1 MVSVALHM
9 SGAFM
14 SGQPGHPA
22 VRGMAPPPHVAT
34 PTEVTLRVSGGKP
47 LRIVGVIMAEANSWS
62 PSVPAWH
69 EVTLYRTQGQECAA
83 SIRML
88 KKAMGE
94 TDIHHAELFA
104 SIEEG
109 LNWLE
114 EFDPTADLVPD
125 FDASDRRVSTAEIAL
140 LSAALRQHADAVTR
154 QWRGLLGEVLYR
166 FSQPG

>member
-1 MVSVALHM
+1 MVSVAFHV
-9 SGAFM
+9 SDA
-14 SGQPGHPA
+14 SAPGHPA
-22 VRGMAPPPHVAT
+22 LRDIAPPRHVAE
-34 PTEVTLRVSGGKP
+34 PAEVTLRISGGKP
-47 LRIVGVIMAEANSWS
+47 LRIVGVMIAEATSWS

-69 EVTLYRTQGQECAA
+69 EVSLYRTQGQECAA

-104 SIEEG
+104 SIEDA

-114 EFDPTADLVPD
+114 EFDPTADLAPD

-140 LSAALRQHADAVTR
+140 FSAALRQHADAVTR
-154 QWRGLLGEVLYR
+154 QWRGLIGELLYR
-166 FSQPG
+166 FAQPG